1 MSLRSLRLERAV
13 FRPVAEKKNS
23 LKVTLKQAPHLWH
36 RCGKKLDVLKS
47 PFWKLISQPGQ

>member
-23 LKVTLKQAPHLWH
+23 LKVTLKQAPHL
-36 RCGKKLDVLKS
+36 
-47 PFWKLISQPGQ
+47 